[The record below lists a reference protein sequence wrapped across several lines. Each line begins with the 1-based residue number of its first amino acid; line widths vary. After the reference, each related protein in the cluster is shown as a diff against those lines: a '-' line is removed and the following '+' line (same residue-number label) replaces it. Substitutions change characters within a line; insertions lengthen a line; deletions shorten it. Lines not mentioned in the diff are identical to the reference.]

1 MVSSISAY
9 KKVSSHSLLYDKN
22 LKKQKLIRKLTE
34 NYHMLTEK
42 AGFQGPDLSAE
53 FSFPYDR
60 TDDDANAEHET
71 DAGHYFRKDRI
82 GAVSPAA
89 DRQQQN
95 EETDNDHLK
104 KQNDPVRRT
113 EAAVFAVRKKD
124 DPRNP

>member
-1 MVSSISAY
+1 
-9 KKVSSHSLLYDKN
+9 
-22 LKKQKLIRKLTE
+22 
-34 NYHMLTEK
+34 MLTEK

-113 EAAVFAVRKKD
+113 EAAVFAECKKD
-124 DPRNP
+124 DPRNPWEYEYKGFVSAFDIQKRQERKKSTENCP